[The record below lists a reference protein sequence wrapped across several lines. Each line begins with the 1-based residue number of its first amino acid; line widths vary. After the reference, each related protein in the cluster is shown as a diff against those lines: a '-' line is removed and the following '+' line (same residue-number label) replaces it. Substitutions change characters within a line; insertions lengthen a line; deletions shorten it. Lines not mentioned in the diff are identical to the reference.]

1 MERKMSE
8 RHQTKIAKLRW
19 YILGLVIVT
28 GIINYIDRNTL
39 SVLAPTLEKT
49 LHFSTE
55 QYSFIVTAF
64 LVCYGLM
71 QPVAGYLVDLLGL
84 RYGYFLFIL
93 AWGVASVLPAFAGTW
108 QVMAIYVGLLGLT
121 ASAMIPAAVKTSAV
135 WFPPTERSVAIGWAN
150 TGTSI
155 GAMLTP
161 PIVIWIELA
170 WGWQYAFVATGA
182 AAITAGVLWLIFYRN
197 PEKHPLLDDQERV
210 YITGTKAETLPSPSL
225 RKVLVNHAFWAQ
237 AISRFLT
244 EPAWQI
250 FSFWIPL
257 YMIKTRGMDIK
268 EFALFGWLPFL
279 AADFGSLFGGYL
291 SPYLHTKWRFS
302 LVNSRIAGI
311 GVAACCMIGPGLVGL
326 ISSPIVAIMLF
337 SLGGFAHQMES
348 GLLYS
353 LVTDKF
359 EKQNVATATGLAG
372 MAGYMGASLFT
383 ITVGQLVAVTGYE
396 PVFICLSIFD
406 LTAFFAVWYMLG
418 DHRRSLTGTPNPLIP
433 IVAGTPK
440 A

>member
-1 MERKMSE
+1 MV
-8 RHQTKIAKLRW
+8 
-19 YILGLVIVT
+19 ILSGIV
-28 GIINYIDRNTL
+28 NYIDRNTL
-39 SVLAPTLEKT
+39 SVLAPTLEK
-49 LHFSTE
+49 LLNFSTAE
-55 QYSFIVTAF
+55 YSFIVTAF
-64 LVCYGLM
+64 LVCYGIM

-93 AWGVASVLPAFAGTW
+93 FWGIASVLPAFAATW
-108 QVMAIYVGLLGLT
+108 QVMAIYIGLLGLA
-121 ASAMIPAAVKTSAV
+121 ASAMIPALVKTSAV

-150 TGTSI
+150 TGTSV

-161 PIVIWIELA
+161 PIVVWMELT
-170 WGWQYAFVATGA
+170 WGWRYAFVATGVM
-182 AAITAGVLWLIFYRN
+182 AIAVGALWLVFYRN
-197 PEKHPLLDDQERV
+197 PEKHPRLGGQELL
-210 YITGTKAETLPSPSL
+210 YITGDKVAALPPPSL
-225 RKVLVNHAFWAQ
+225 RDVLVNRAFWAQ

-279 AADFGSLFGGYL
+279 AADLGSVFGGYL
-291 SPYLHTKWRFS
+291 SPYLHTKWRVS

-326 ISSPIVAIMLF
+326 VSTPIVAIMLF
-337 SLGGFAHQMES
+337 SVGGFAHQMES
-348 GLLYS
+348 GLLYA

-359 EKQNVATATGLAG
+359 PKQNVATATGLAG
-372 MAGYMGASLFT
+372 MAGYAGASLFT
-383 ITVGQLVAVTGYE
+383 LAVGQVVAVTGYE

-406 LTAFFAVWYMLG
+406 LTAFCVVWAMLG
-418 DHRRSLTGTPNPLIP
+418 DRRHGTTGGPIPLIP
-433 IVAGTPK
+433 IVAAK
-440 A
+440 

>member
-1 MERKMSE
+1 MRDKH
-8 RHQTKIAKLRW
+8 RAKIARLRW
-19 YILGLVIVT
+19 YILGLVILT

-39 SVLAPTLEKT
+39 SVLAPTLERT
-49 LHFSTE
+49 LHFSTAE
-55 QYSFIVTAF
+55 YSFIVTAF

-71 QPVAGYLVDLLGL
+71 QPVAGYLVDLFGL

-93 AWGVASVLPAFAGTW
+93 LWGIASVLPAFAGTW
-108 QVMAIYVGLLGLT
+108 QVMAIYVGLLGIA
-121 ASAMIPAAVKTSAV
+121 ASAMIPAAVKTAAV
-135 WFPPTERSVAIGWAN
+135 WFPPNERSVAIGWAN

-170 WGWQYAFVATGA
+170 WGWQYAFVATGV
-182 AAITAGVLWLIFYRN
+182 AAILAGLLWLIFYRSA
-197 PEKHPLLDDQERV
+197 ETHPLLGDDER
-210 YITGTKAETLPSPSL
+210 IFIMGDKAPALPRPSL
-225 RKVLVNHAFWAQ
+225 RNVLVDSAFWAQ

-257 YMIKTRGMDIK
+257 YMINTRGMNIK

-279 AADFGSLFGGYL
+279 AADLGSVFGGYL
-291 SPYLHTKWRFS
+291 SPFLHNKWRFS

-311 GVAACCMIGPGLVGL
+311 GLAACCMIGPGLVGL

-406 LTAFFAVWYMLG
+406 LTAFFVVWYMLG
-418 DHRRSLTGTPNPLIP
+418 DHRRSPTGKSNPLIP
-433 IVAGTPK
+433 IVTATPK